1 MRWLVLRPLP
11 SLSPHRPP
19 AACSPTTSSARSGA
33 CRAGIV
39 AADSL
44 SLGQASRSW
53 TSVLHQSRRTAA
65 SSQTARGQQPRPV
78 LAGAAHNHNRRA
90 SSVRIDWSERRCF
103 ELAYHIVISKGSMT
117 RFSRARPVPQDVG
130 GGARMPL
137 GRCRGRPPART
148 LLACLCCG
156 LCALAAR
163 NAPAGSTWPHPLL
176 PRPWREPPNRSRSL
190 RASCS
195 ALRSCAEASVPSAL
209 AAQLPPNSPR
219 NRTFA
224 LLANYRGLP
233 VTPLARGTRV
243 TTHPPTDPTRALPIQ
258 VGAGCQRRAATSLRF
273 PLSLSHGQSG
283 PGAATADSCN

>member
-1 MRWLVLRPLP
+1 MRWLALRPLP

-195 ALRSCAEASVPSAL
+195 ARRLHVQPSAHQRRPSL
-209 AAQLPPNSPR
+209 AARLPPNSPR
-219 NRTFA
+219 NQSVLGSGA
-224 LLANYRGLP
+224 DDRGLP
-233 VTPLARGTRV
+233 VT
-243 TTHPPTDPTRALPIQ
+243 
-258 VGAGCQRRAATSLRF
+258 
-273 PLSLSHGQSG
+273 
-283 PGAATADSCN
+283 